1 MIYLSPSLTGCRSQV
16 QFSTSLYQYLSPFVS
31 YQLRYSHLIYHNS
44 LRAMLPLSLFSTHA
58 HKAKKLGIYETKNSI
73 LLCLM

>member
-16 QFSTSLYQYLSPFVS
+16 QFSTSLYHLINFVIAM
-31 YQLRYSHLIYHNS
+31 HLIYHNS